1 MKVKGVPKVHNLYDI
16 APYFNLEYCLYT
28 KKHDFQPKIWK
39 FLKKCPLWPNKS
51 NTFDLKGMSF
61 GCKTPKYQKFKT
73 TGFWVNYLILIAPFF
88 SVA

>member
-28 KKHDFQPKIWK
+28 KKHDFQPKN
-39 FLKKCPLWPNKS
+39 LKVSTENQGWG
-51 NTFDLKGMSF
+51 DLKGMSF

-73 TGFWVNYLILIAPFF
+73 TGFWVNYLILIAKFF